1 MPTKKQRAQ
10 TALDKDRSKTNYDLI
25 TEKKNDNPEVVSRPT
40 ALDFKKT
47 EKLKELIL
55 QDVRRGRT

>member
-1 MPTKKQRAQ
+1 MPTKNNKEQAEL
-10 TALDKDRSKTNYDLI
+10 AEVRSKMTQSLVPK
-25 TEKKNDNPEVVSRPT
+25 KKNDGPEVVSRPT

-55 QDVRRGRT
+55 